1 VSNPFLQPTGI
12 YMYTLKLTRPAITTE
27 GPTEAEAA
35 IVARHWAYLQDLTS
49 RGILIFAGRTLV
61 SNEGSFAS
69 VVFRADSEE
78 KAQSV
83 MEGDPGVREGIF
95 RARLF
100 PYQVMLMGAWPSEE
114 ATSPTV

>member
-1 VSNPFLQPTGI
+1 MSNPFLQPTGI
-12 YMYTLKLTRPAITTE
+12 YMYTLKLKRPAITTE

-49 RGILIFAGRTLV
+49 RGILVFAGRTLV
-61 SNEGSFAS
+61 SNEESFAS

-78 KAQSV
+78 KARSV

-100 PYQVMLMGAWPSEE
+100 PYQVMLMGAWSSE
-114 ATSPTV
+114 AVPPTA

>member
-1 VSNPFLQPTGI
+1 MSNPFLQPTGI

-35 IVARHWAYLQDLTS
+35 IMARHWAYLQDLTS

-61 SNEGSFAS
+61 TNEESFAS
-69 VVFRADSEE
+69 IVFRADSEE
-78 KAQSV
+78 KARSV
-83 MEGDPGVREGIF
+83 MEADPGVREGIF

-100 PYQVMLMGAWPSEE
+100 PYQVMLMGAWSSE
-114 ATSPTV
+114 ADSPTA